1 MRISFYAPMKP
12 PDHSVPSGDRT
23 MARLI
28 IAALE
33 RAGHDVVVASRFR
46 SWDSGHERRQARL
59 GALGARLANRAL
71 RQIERDPGRRP
82 SLWFTYHLFHKAP
95 DYLGPRVAAALGVP
109 YVVAEASYAAK
120 HGGAGG
126 NPAVAAALARAD
138 AVIGLNRA
146 DRAGVLPLLA
156 HPTRWI
162 DLPPF
167 IDTAPWRAARRERDR
182 ARHLV
187 AERHNLD
194 AEAPWLIAV
203 AMMRRGDK
211 LRSYTTLAA
220 GLARLLPRRWQLLV
234 AGAGPA
240 QAEVHALF
248 APFAGRIAW
257 LGELT
262 PPTLATVLA
271 ASDIFVWPA
280 VNEAYGLALLEAQA
294 TGLAAVVGA
303 AGGIPDIVADGVTG
317 RLVPS
322 GDADA
327 FAAALAPLLE
337 DRALSRRWGEAAA
350 ERMARV
356 HDLAPAAERLD
367 AIVQSLVQRRTQ

>member
-1 MRISFYAPMKP
+1 MRIAFHAPMKP
-12 PDHSVPSGDRT
+12 PDHPVPSGDRA
-23 MARLI
+23 MARLV

-33 RAGHDVVVASRFR
+33 RAGHDVVLASRFR
-46 SWDSGHERRQARL
+46 SWDPGHERRQARL
-59 GALGARLANRAL
+59 AALGARLANRAL
-71 RQIERDPGRRP
+71 RQIERDPRRRP
-82 SLWFTYHLFHKAP
+82 SLWFTYHLYHKAP
-95 DYLGPRVAAALGVP
+95 DYLGPRVATALGIP

-120 HGGAGG
+120 HGDAGA
-126 NPAVAAALARAD
+126 NAAVAGALARAD
-138 AVIGLNRA
+138 AVLGLNRA

-167 IDTAPWRAARRERDR
+167 IDTAPWRAARRERDS
-182 ARHLV
+182 ARRLF
-187 AERHNLD
+187 AERHNLN

-220 GLARLLPRRWQLLV
+220 GLTRHLPRAWQLLV

-240 QAEVHALF
+240 QTDVHALF
-248 APFAGRIAW
+248 APFAGRVAW

-262 PPTLATVLA
+262 PPTLAAALA

-294 TGLAAVVGA
+294 TGVAAVVGA
-303 AGGIPDIVADGVTG
+303 AGGIPDVIADGVTG
-317 RLVPS
+317 RLVPP
-322 GDADA
+322 GNTEA
-327 FAAALAPLLE
+327 FAAALAPLL
-337 DRALSRRWGEAAA
+337 DHPALSRRWGEAAA

-367 AIVQSLVQRRTQ
+367 AIVQRLARGRAR

>member
-1 MRISFYAPMKP
+1 MRIAFYAPMKP
-12 PDHSVPSGDRT
+12 PDHPVPSGDRT

-28 IAALE
+28 IAAL
-33 RAGHDVVVASRFR
+33 AHTGHEVVLASRFR
-46 SWDSGHERRQARL
+46 SWNAGEGGREARL
-59 GALGARLANRAL
+59 AALGARLGDRLL
-71 RQIERDPGRRP
+71 RQMARDPARRP
-82 SLWFTYHLFHKAP
+82 SLWFTYHLYHRTP
-95 DYLGPRVAAALGVP
+95 DYLGPRIAAALGIP

-120 HGGAGG
+120 HGDAGANG
-126 NPAVAAALARAD
+126 AVAAALARAD

-146 DRAGVLPLLA
+146 DRVGVLPLLA
-156 HPTRWI
+156 DPTRWI

-167 IDTAPWRAARRERDR
+167 IDIAPWRAARRERES
-182 ARHLV
+182 ARRTL
-187 AERHNLD
+187 AQRHNLD
-194 AEAPWLIAV
+194 VEAPWLIAV

-211 LRSYTTLAA
+211 LRSYATLAA
-220 GLARLLPRRWQLLV
+220 ALATITTQRWRLLV

-240 QAEVHALF
+240 QAEVHTLF
-248 APFAGRIAW
+248 APVAGRVAW

-262 PPTLATVLA
+262 PAALGRALA
-271 ASDIFVWPA
+271 AADLFVWPA

-294 TGLAAVVGA
+294 AGLAAVVGA

>member
-1 MRISFYAPMKP
+1 MRIAFHAPMKP
-12 PDHSVPSGDRT
+12 PDHPVPSGDRT
-23 MARLI
+23 MARLV

-33 RAGHDVVVASRFR
+33 RAGHDVVLASRFR
-46 SWDSGHERRQARL
+46 SWDRGHERRQARL
-59 GALGARLANRAL
+59 AALGARLANRAL
-71 RQIERDPGRRP
+71 RQIERDPRRRP
-82 SLWFTYHLFHKAP
+82 SLWFTYHLYHKAP
-95 DYLGPRVAAALGVP
+95 DYLGPQVATTLGIP

-120 HGGAGG
+120 HGDSGA
-126 NPAVAAALARAD
+126 NAAVAGALARAD

-167 IDTAPWRAARRERDR
+167 IDTAPWRAARRERDS
-182 ARHLV
+182 ARRLF
-187 AERHNLD
+187 AERHNLN

-203 AMMRRGDK
+203 AMMRRGNK

-220 GLARLLPRRWQLLV
+220 GLRRHLPRAWQLLV

-240 QAEVHALF
+240 QTDVRALF

-262 PPTLATVLA
+262 PPTLAAALA

-294 TGLAAVVGA
+294 AGLAAVVGA
-303 AGGIPDIVADGVTG
+303 AGGIPDVIADGITG
-317 RLVPS
+317 RLVP
-322 GDADA
+322 
-327 FAAALAPLLE
+327 
-337 DRALSRRWGEAAA
+337 
-350 ERMARV
+350 
-356 HDLAPAAERLD
+356 
-367 AIVQSLVQRRTQ
+367 

>member
-1 MRISFYAPMKP
+1 MRIAFYPPMKP
-12 PDHSVPSGDRT
+12 PDHPVPSGDRT
-23 MARLI
+23 MARLL

-33 RAGHDVVVASRFR
+33 RAGHDVVLASQFR
-46 SWDSGHERRQARL
+46 SWDSDDERRRVRL
-59 GALGARLANRAL
+59 AALGGRLARRAL
-71 RQIERDPGRRP
+71 RQIQRHPERRP
-82 SLWFTYHLFHKAP
+82 SLWFTYHLYHKAP
-95 DYLGPRVAAALGVP
+95 DYLGPRVAAALGIP
-109 YVVAEASYAAK
+109 YVVTEASYAAK
-120 HGGAGG
+120 HGDTGA
-126 NPAVAAALARAD
+126 NAAVAAALACAD
-138 AVIGLNRA
+138 AVVGLNRA

-156 HPTRWI
+156 DPARWI

-167 IDTAPWRAARRERDR
+167 IDTAPWRAARRERGS
-182 ARHLV
+182 ARRLL
-187 AERHNLD
+187 AERHDLN

-220 GLARLLPRRWQLLV
+220 GLARLLPRRWRLLV

-240 QAEVHALF
+240 QAEVRALF

-262 PPTLATVLA
+262 PPALAAALA

-294 TGLAAVVGA
+294 AGLAAVVGA

-317 RLVPS
+317 RLVPP
-322 GDADA
+322 GDADTI
-327 FAAALAPLLE
+327 AAALASLL
-337 DRALSRRWGEAAA
+337 DDPALSRRWGEAAA
-350 ERMARV
+350 ERMARL

-367 AIVQSLVQRRTQ
+367 GIVQSLTRRGAR